1 MDHSVY
7 ATGGAFGI
15 GSESGSDQKT
25 SYLQL
30 SDLKRNYTDYLGS
43 KREEIDEQIEARRY
57 YHGAQWTENQLK
69 KLKARSQPAMTF
81 NRIGRKIDGVVGLVE
96 RLRQDPKAFPRTP
109 KHEHGA
115 ELTTAVLRYVLDAQD
130 WRAKSPEIAR
140 DGAIDGIG
148 GLEINLI
155 SGDTGNPD
163 DLDIEF
169 DIVEPDSFFYDPRSI
184 RADFSDARY
193 MGVAKWVDV
202 DAAVEM
208 FPDQAEQIESSV
220 ETDTDLTTGSDRENK
235 WFAQDGTRKRIRLI
249 DHWYMHGG
257 EWCYSMHTGST
268 ILMEGGSY
276 LRDEKRKAICK
287 FLMFSANVDHDG
299 DRYGFVRNM
308 RSAQDGINAKQSKM
322 QHILASRRLIL
333 RTGAVGNIEKT
344 RAEWAKPDG
353 VIELPPKNAP
363 IGDDIKTD
371 DQSFDFAGWSKM
383 LELNLA
389 EIENFGP
396 NPALIGQ
403 GIENKSGRAIALLQ
417 QAGIAELGPY
427 ILAFKGWKLR
437 VYRAIW
443 NAIQQYW
450 TAERWIRVTDD
461 DGVAQFI
468 QVNGIGV
475 DPYTGMPTIVNA
487 LGSLDVD
494 IILDEGTDQVNMMAD
509 SYETLSMLAAKG
521 ANVPPR
527 VLIELAPLAHSVK
540 KKITDMMDQASNQP
554 SPEVAAKK
562 AEMQLKQQEAQM
574 GLQLEAQKAQQSSEL
589 KREEMAAN
597 LIMKREEMQ
606 ADIALEREKAAAQM
620 MLAREKQE
628 QQAELA
634 AQRGAARTEIE
645 RERTLQEVAAL

>member
-81 NRIGRKIDGVVGLVE
+81 NRIGRKIDGVVGLIE

-494 IILDEGTDQVNMMAD
+494 IIIDEGTDQVNMMAD